1 MASSTGSL
9 VSSILQKSST
19 LDQKLI
25 EASTQKLTKKAG
37 QLKEEV
43 YEHVRQRYVEF
54 QTYVQSTSD
63 LVDKL
68 QEVDK
73 EYRRLKT
80 KVEGELKEKIV
91 QSADKREEIESN
103 LREVQQK
110 VDFVQRLVSIHEG
123 LQEAKKEI
131 EVENFSEGVMR
142 LQTISEDLKGLAAVG
157 CEAKVFTTL
166 QEETAVLCSEA
177 DLSLIEEWDKCVSWS
192 PDPVTTNPS
201 LSTTLKTEL
210 RIPANSSS
218 GTGDMK
224 ALTEVV
230 AACKVL
236 ETWPRIRKAFGKKV
250 LHLAVKPL
258 VLNPTLEVTRKVEPG
273 KDVVVFGFAEVEE
286 RTGQER
292 IAHLYKNLIAVL
304 KLVWQVLP
312 QDKEWMQEI
321 GQLVCPEMTHLI
333 TNHCLTVTVPKTS
346 EELAQYEEVKSL
358 TAEFEASL
366 VKLGMVEPNFCELS
380 NFTQNIE
387 VRYEEEKRKDLLAKA
402 RSILKKTIFNTE
414 IVTTSKNLGPLS
426 SPQGSSD
433 SSAPQEEEKVRL
445 IAPEDQLKDI
455 GVDFPACAVSKS
467 VVEFVKLLD
476 QTLQDC
482 YAKETAAEKLDVFRT
497 ARDMVDLYRSVV
509 PTQHKADV
517 DTIPMA
523 AAVYYNNA
531 MYLTHYLIVTSVQVQ
546 RHLKPNHEYA
556 SFVDLVPLVRKMGED
571 AFQLEMKKQRESI
584 LGSLMAF
591 GDFTG
596 LSDED
601 KRDEVYRG
609 VRQGLFQLTQL
620 SRVYKEALPV
630 YVHKDAVGN
639 LLNVLVSFVV
649 KGIIALEDI
658 VSADAAELNRIL
670 DIILEKGPPV
680 MHFSEEQMKDMSV
693 HCASWMQLKE
703 LAFVLD
709 ARLYEIVDRWGQGKG
724 SLAQHFKPI
733 EVRTLIKALFTN
745 TDHRA
750 AALSKI
756 TM

>member
-54 QTYVQSTSD
+54 QTYVQSTSE

-91 QSADKREEIESN
+91 QSADKREEIEGN

-123 LQEAKKEI
+123 LQEVKKEL
-131 EVENFSEGVMR
+131 EVENFSEGVRR

-177 DLSLIEEWDKCVSWS
+177 DLSLVEEWGKCVSWS

-210 RIPANSSS
+210 KIPANSAN

-236 ETWPRIRKAFGKKV
+236 ETWPRIRKAFGKKI

-258 VLNPTLEVTRKVEPG
+258 VLNSTLEVTRKVESG
-273 KDVVVFGFAEVEE
+273 KDVVVLGFAEVEE
-286 RTGQER
+286 STGQER
-292 IAHLYKNLIAVL
+292 IAHLYKNLVAVL

-321 GQLVCPEMTHLI
+321 GQLVCPEMTRLI
-333 TNHCLTVTVPKTS
+333 IDHCLTVTVPKTS

-366 VKLGMVEPNFCELS
+366 VKLGMVESNFCELS

-414 IVTTSKNLGPLS
+414 IVTTPDPLS

-433 SSAPQEEEKVRL
+433 SSAPQEEELCL
-445 IAPEDQLKDI
+445 IALEDQLKDI
-455 GVDFPACAVSKS
+455 GVKFPACAVSKS

-482 YAKETAAEKLDVFRT
+482 YAKETATEKLDVFRT
-497 ARDMVDLYRSVV
+497 ARDMVDLYRSVF

-546 RHLKPNHEYA
+546 QQLKPNHEYA
-556 SFVDLVPLVRKMGED
+556 NFVDLVPMVRKMGED

-670 DIILEKGPPV
+670 DIILEKGPSV
-680 MHFSEEQMKDMSV
+680 MHFSEEQMKDMLV

-724 SLAQHFKPI
+724 SLAQYFKPI

>member
-1 MASSTGSL
+1 MASTSGSL

-19 LDQKLI
+19 LDQRLI
-25 EASTQKLTKKAG
+25 EDSTQKLTKKAG

-54 QTYVQSTSD
+54 QTYVQSTSE
-63 LVDKL
+63 LVEKL
-68 QEVDK
+68 REVDK
-73 EYRRLKT
+73 EYCRLKT

-91 QSADKREEIESN
+91 QSADKREEIETN

-123 LQEAKKEI
+123 LQDAKKELD
-131 EVENFSEGVMR
+131 VENFSEAVRR
-142 LQTISEDLKGLAAVG
+142 LQMISEDLKGLAVVG
-157 CEAKVFTTL
+157 CEARVFTTL

-177 DLSLIEEWDKCVSWS
+177 DLSLTEEWEKCVSWS
-192 PDPVTTNPS
+192 PDPVGKNPS
-201 LSTTLKTEL
+201 LSTTLKTQL
-210 RIPANSSS
+210 RIPANSAN
-218 GTGDMK
+218 GTADMK
-224 ALTEVV
+224 PLTEVV

-236 ETWPRIRKAFGKKV
+236 ETWPRIRKAFGMKL
-250 LHLAVKPL
+250 LHLVLKPL
-258 VLNPTLEVTRKVEPG
+258 VLNSTLEVTKQVEPG
-273 KDVVVFGFAEVEE
+273 KDIVVFGFAEIEE
-286 RTGQER
+286 RSGQER
-292 IAHLYKNLIAVL
+292 ISHLYKNLVVAL

-321 GQLVCPEMTHLI
+321 GLLVCPEMTRLI
-333 TNHCLTVTVPKTS
+333 TDHCLTVTVPKS
-346 EELAQYEEVKSL
+346 AEELAQYEEIKTL

-414 IVTTSKNLGPLS
+414 IVTSSENLDPLS

-433 SSAPQEEEKVRL
+433 SSAPQEEELCL
-445 IAPEDQLKDI
+445 IGPEDQLKDI
-455 GVDFPACAVSKS
+455 GVKFPACAVSKS

-482 YAKETAAEKLDVFRT
+482 YAKETAMEKLDMFRT
-497 ARDMVDLYRSVV
+497 ARDMVDLYRSVF

-531 MYLTHYLIVTSVQVQ
+531 MYLTHYLIVTTVQVQ
-546 RHLKPNHEYA
+546 QHLKPDHEYA
-556 SFVDLVPLVRKMGED
+556 NFVDLVPIIRKMGED
-571 AFQLEMKKQRESI
+571 AFQLEMKKQRESV
-584 LGSLMAF
+584 LGSLMVF

-639 LLNVLVSFVV
+639 LLNGLVSFVV
-649 KGIIALEDI
+649 KGIVALEDI
-658 VSADAAELNRIL
+658 VSGDAAELNRIL
-670 DIILEKGPPV
+670 DIILEKGPSI
-680 MHFSEEQMKDMSV
+680 MHFSEEQMKDVSV